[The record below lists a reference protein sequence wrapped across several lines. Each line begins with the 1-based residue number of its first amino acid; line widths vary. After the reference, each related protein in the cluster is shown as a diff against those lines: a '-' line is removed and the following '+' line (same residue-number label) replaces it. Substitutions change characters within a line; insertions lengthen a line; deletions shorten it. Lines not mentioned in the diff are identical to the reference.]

1 MSDSEDIQRA
11 IALSLLDHSDD
22 VKEEEDELKMAIAAS
37 LGKTASQLTAR
48 DLLMADY
55 DSHKPAQKRSAIDLT
70 TTASNNKRQKT
81 PTRFWDGTVK
91 LTYIKGFHGPDYI
104 TLAEIIHKVL
114 AKIGRVFTYIL
125 MNFPPIK

>member
-11 IALSLLDHSDD
+11 IALSLLDPSDD
-22 VKEEEDELKMAIAAS
+22 VKEEENELKMAIAAS
-37 LGKTASQLTAR
+37 LGKTVSQLTAR

-70 TTASNNKRQKT
+70 TSTNKRQKT

-104 TLAEIIHKVL
+104 TLAEIIQKVL
-114 AKIGRVFTYIL
+114 GKNWTCFYVYF
-125 MNFPPIK
+125 NEFPPPIK